1 MVARF
6 DDVVHGQNAA
16 LRIDR
21 ARFENKARL
30 LLREAA
36 SLNMIGIICEFDLN
50 FVVYAARKPRVKLR
64 SQRP

>member
-36 SLNMIGIICEFDLN
+36 PFDMIRVVSKFDLN
-50 FVVYAARKPRVKLR
+50 FVIYAARKPRVKLR